1 MIFRT
6 RTVLEIPSCH
16 SCMQVKTYQSSIPV
30 DFRRLAE
37 KNIPT
42 CLSLS
47 SSFCVAITVTSF
59 TMRLPRALNPNE
71 NPAQFGIFFSA
82 DRLSSLSIAIP
93 RGSRSTVAARAHY
106 TTIRRFLVFCARFR
120 PWPCRMLVS
129 PPGRTASEFI
139 DQHRQTPINE
149 FRCGSPWRA
158 HQHPTG
164 FP

>member
-59 TMRLPRALNPNE
+59 TMRLLFRIESKRKSCAIWYILFCQSPKRFCECATARNTLWVYRRSSATKKARRKNQPPPAAAPGTRLDTESFQGKPLSAHGKRAEGLCCYV
-71 NPAQFGIFFSA
+71 G
-82 DRLSSLSIAIP
+82 SI
-93 RGSRSTVAARAHY
+93 
-106 TTIRRFLVFCARFR
+106 IR
-120 PWPCRMLVS
+120 
-129 PPGRTASEFI
+129 
-139 DQHRQTPINE
+139 
-149 FRCGSPWRA
+149 
-158 HQHPTG
+158 
-164 FP
+164 